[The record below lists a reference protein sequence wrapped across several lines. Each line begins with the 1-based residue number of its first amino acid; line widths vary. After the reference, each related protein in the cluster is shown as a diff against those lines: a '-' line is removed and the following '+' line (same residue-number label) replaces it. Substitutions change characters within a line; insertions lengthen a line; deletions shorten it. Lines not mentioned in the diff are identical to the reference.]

1 METFL
6 FSKAVDQSLLKSGLT
21 VPKEVCDKMQASL
34 GIALNKGEQHELTVR
49 IDGNIFNAKLVNV
62 NFSPMTSDRVVI
74 QIRYATQSDI
84 CLYLNSIYP
93 KIAEYISRHK
103 AEDKIYIPVEMQE
116 KMDVYVTE
124 DGMLEFKR
132 ANKNNSILELFYKY
146 LGPVDSLG
154 GYERSYKLVL
164 YKVFFESIRNG
175 NTTETTRIAELFR
188 EYYIRRIH
196 QGKVPDINVSRAIAD
211 PGNSSVKD
219 ALEVILRNPYNV
231 IHQKGFMTIEN
242 EDGIESFLLVPELKD
257 AIDEKEID
265 KILDIVEQKLELYY
279 SRIDS
284 GDDGKLREVIDKF
297 LNGYVDAK
305 RGTFSGNPF
314 GTFVRS
320 EIPNAIYNTGLVDPH
335 GYLITGSVGQGN
347 WAMIPWICIFD
358 RSITTSATK
367 GVYIVY
373 LLSKTGESLYLT
385 FNQGCT
391 DIRNTHSKQDTIKIM
406 RDKAADIVGRIDSR
420 GFRSDEDIN
429 LGQGLT
435 ELGELYQ
442 RGTIFYKEYKRGAV
456 PSERELQA
464 DLSRMMDI
472 YREYA
477 GVKPMTSEYSV
488 AIEPDGDD
496 NVSIKSDIEQI
507 KNYIASKGFSYNDGL
522 IEDFYLS
529 LKSKPFVILA
539 GTSGTGKTRLVKLFA
554 GAVGAYAK
562 ESGGNGRF
570 KLVSVRP
577 DWSDSTDLFGHTDLN
592 GNYVPG
598 AIIDFVKEA
607 KENRNFPYFLCLD
620 EMNLSR
626 VEYYLSDFLS
636 LIETRTNVNG
646 EIKTY
651 KLTLDKAAEENYRDL
666 YIPENLYVI
675 GTVNMDETTF
685 PFSKKVLDRANTI
698 EFSYVDLLPS
708 FSSGAEVVAP
718 LNKSNEFLKSQYLV
732 LGTDVRPDQQ
742 ELAKRVSSDLQ
753 SINRV
758 LQQANAHVGY
768 RVRDE
773 IVFYMLNND
782 NAKLLDYDTAFD
794 YEIMQKILPRIQG
807 SSEGIKNMIC
817 ELFKM
822 FAGDYSGFSQSYIW
836 KQMNDRINNKMC
848 KYKNS
853 AQKLCYM
860 MRRFEED
867 GFTSYWL

>member
-1 METFL
+1 MNFYSE
-6 FSKAVDQSLLKSGLT
+6 D
-21 VPKEVCDKMQASL
+21 EMASYDS
-34 GIALNKGEQHELTVR
+34 
-49 IDGNIFNAKLVNV
+49 ID
-62 NFSPMTSDRVVI
+62 
-74 QIRYATQSDI
+74 
-84 CLYLNSIYP
+84 LNS
-93 KIAEYISRHK
+93 
-103 AEDKIYIPVEMQE
+103 
-116 KMDVYVTE
+116 
-124 DGMLEFKR
+124 
-132 ANKNNSILELFYKY
+132 FYRY
-146 LGPVDSLG
+146 LGPVDSLA
-154 GYERSYKLVL
+154 GYERSYKLVF
-164 YKVFFESIRNG
+164 YKAFFELTKEGAIPTSTAVAERFRQYYIDRIRN
-175 NTTETTRIAELFR
+175 
-188 EYYIRRIH
+188 
-196 QGKVPDINVSRAIAD
+196 GKVPDINVTRAIAD
-211 PGNSSVKD
+211 PESSTIKD
-219 ALEVILRNPYNV
+219 ALDVILKNPFNV
-231 IHQKGFMTIEN
+231 IQNKGFFTLEKQGDNDVFILASSLRTEIN
-242 EDGIESFLLVPELKD
+242 EQ
-257 AIDEKEID
+257 EIG
-265 KILDIVEQKLELYY
+265 KILSIVEQKLNYYY
-279 SRIDS
+279 SNIDKGS
-284 GDDGKLREVIDKF
+284 QGKLRVVIEKF
-297 LNGYVDAK
+297 VNGYVEAK
-305 RGTFSGNPF
+305 KSAFSGSPF

-320 EIPNAIYNTGLVDPH
+320 EIPNVIYNTGLVDPQ

-347 WAMIPWICIFD
+347 WATIPWICIFD

-373 LLSKTGESLYLT
+373 LLSKTGDSLYIT

-406 RDKAADIVGRIDSR
+406 REKAADIASRIDSR
-420 GFRSDEDIN
+420 GFNTDENIN

-442 RGTIFYKEYKRGAV
+442 KGTIFYKEYHKEAV
-456 PSERELQA
+456 PSEQELQT
-464 DLSRMMDI
+464 DLSKMMDI
-472 YREYA
+472 YKEYA
-477 GVKPMTSEYSV
+477 GAKPKAVATGTTSGTKGEK
-488 AIEPDGDD
+488 DL
-496 NVSIKSDIEQI
+496 SIKSDIEQI
-507 KNYIASKGFSYNDGL
+507 KKYIAAKGFSYNDGL

-592 GNYVPG
+592 GNYISTD
-598 AIIDFVKEA
+598 IIEFIKEA
-607 KENRNFPYFLCLD
+607 KENREYPYFLCLD

-636 LIETRTNVNG
+636 LIETRTNDNG

-651 KLTLDKAAEENYRDL
+651 KLTLDKAAEKDYPDL

-708 FSSGAEVVAP
+708 FSSNAEAVAP
-718 LNKSNEFLKSQYLV
+718 LNKGNDFFKSQYLV
-732 LGTDVRPDQQ
+732 LGTDVKPEQQ
-742 ELAKRVSSDLQ
+742 ELAKRVSADLQ
-753 SINRV
+753 NINKV

-782 NAKLLDYDTAFD
+782 TAKLLDYDTAFD

-807 SSEGIKNMIC
+807 SSEGIKNMMC
-817 ELFKM
+817 DLFKM

-836 KQMNDRINNKMC
+836 KQMDDCINNKSC

>member
-1 METFL
+1 MDTYN
-6 FSKAVDQSLLKSGLT
+6 SLN
-21 VPKEVCDKMQASL
+21 A
-34 GIALNKGEQHELTVR
+34 
-49 IDGNIFNAKLVNV
+49 NIL
-62 NFSPMTSDRVVI
+62 SS
-74 QIRYATQSDI
+74 
-84 CLYLNSIYP
+84 
-93 KIAEYISRHK
+93 
-103 AEDKIYIPVEMQE
+103 
-116 KMDVYVTE
+116 
-124 DGMLEFKR
+124 
-132 ANKNNSILELFYKY
+132 FYKY
-146 LGPVDSLG
+146 LGPVNSLG
-154 GYERSYKLVL
+154 GYERSYKLVF
-164 YKVFFESIRNG
+164 YKSYFESLKREEAT
-175 NTTETTRIAELFR
+175 TTEHIAALFR
-188 EYYIRRIH
+188 EYYINRAR
-196 QGKVPDINVSRAIAD
+196 QGKVPDINVSWAIAN
-211 PGNSSVKD
+211 PEKSTVKD
-219 ALEVILRNPYNV
+219 ALDVILKNPFNV
-231 IHQKGFMTIEN
+231 IQNKGFFRIEKH
-242 EDGIESFLLVPELKD
+242 EGQYCFQMVPELASAITD
-257 AIDEKEID
+257 AEID
-265 KILDIVEQKLELYY
+265 KILDIVEQKLKLYY
-279 SRIDS
+279 SSIDN
-284 GDDGKLREVIDKF
+284 GAEGKLKEVIDKF

-305 RGTFSGNPF
+305 KEAFSGSPF

-320 EIPNAIYNTGLVDPH
+320 EIPNAIYNTGLVDPQN
-335 GYLITGSVGQGN
+335 YLITGSVGQGN
-347 WAMIPWICIFD
+347 WATIPWICIFD
-358 RSITTSATK
+358 RSITTTATK

-373 LLSKTGESLYLT
+373 LLSKTGDSLYLT

-391 DIRNTHSKQDTIKIM
+391 DIKNAHGKQGAIKIM
-406 RDKAADIVGRIDSR
+406 RERAAEIAGRIDSQ
-420 GFRSDEDIN
+420 GFNTDEDIN

-435 ELGELYQ
+435 DLGEMYQ
-442 RGTIFYKEYKRGAV
+442 KGTIFYKEYKRGAV
-456 PSERELQA
+456 PSEAELQQ
-464 DLSRMMDI
+464 DLSKMMDI

-477 GVKPMTSEYSV
+477 DVKPKTVTDVTNGPKGEK
-488 AIEPDGDD
+488 DL
-496 NVSIKSDIEQI
+496 SIKSDIEQI
-507 KNYIASKGFSYNDGL
+507 KKYIAAKGFSYNDGL

-607 KENRNFPYFLCLD
+607 KENRGYPYFLCLD

-651 KLTLDKAAEENYRDL
+651 KLTLDKAAEKDYPDL

-708 FSSGAEVVAP
+708 FSSSADAVVP
-718 LNKSNEFLKSQYLV
+718 MNKGNDFFKSQYLV
-732 LGTDVRPDQQ
+732 LGTDVKPEQQ
-742 ELAKRVSSDLQ
+742 ELAKRVSADLQ
-753 SINRV
+753 NINKV

-782 NAKLLDYDTAFD
+782 TAKLLDYDTAFD

-807 SSEGIKNMIC
+807 SSEGIKNMMC
-817 ELFKM
+817 DLFKM

-836 KQMNDRINNKMC
+836 KQMDDYINNKSC

>member
-1 METFL
+1 M
-6 FSKAVDQSLLKSGLT
+6 
-21 VPKEVCDKMQASL
+21 PKEACDKLQASL
-34 GIALNKGEQHELTVR
+34 GIALNKGQQHAIAIKIGDEE
-49 IDGNIFNAKLVNV
+49 FEAKLSNV
-62 NFSPMTSDRVVI
+62 NFSPETSDRTVF
-74 QIRYATQSDI
+74 QIRYSAQSEI
-84 CLYLNSIYP
+84 SNRLNSLFP
-93 KIAEYISRHK
+93 QIANYISSHESDER
-103 AEDKIYIPVEMQE
+103 IVIPAMIQE
-116 KMDVYVTE
+116 RLDVYGKDT
-124 DGMLEFKR
+124 GSLEFR
-132 ANKNNSILELFYKY
+132 NSLATRFYLKAFYKY
-146 LGPVDSLG
+146 IGSINSLA
-154 GYERSYKLVL
+154 GYEKSYKLVF
-164 YKVFFESIRNG
+164 YKVFFESLKAG
-175 NTTETTRIAELFR
+175 EPTTTERIASLFR
-188 EYYIRRIH
+188 DYYVRRI
-196 QGKVPDINVSRAIAD
+196 QQEKVPDINVTRAIAD
-211 PGNSSVKD
+211 PVNSTVKD
-219 ALEVILRNPYNV
+219 ALDVIMKNPFKV
-231 IHQKGFMTIEN
+231 IQQKGYFTIGQEN
-242 EDGIESFLLVPELKD
+242 GEDCFQLVTDLKNELRD
-257 AIDEKEID
+257 YDVD
-265 KILDIVEQKLELYY
+265 KILAIVEQKLDLYFAA
-279 SRIDS
+279 IDK
-284 GDDGKLREVIDKF
+284 GDNGKMREVIDKF

-305 RGTFSGNPF
+305 KGAFTGNPF
-314 GTFVRS
+314 GTFVKS
-320 EIPNAIYNTGLVDPH
+320 EIPNAIYNTGLVDPQS
-335 GYLITGSVGQGN
+335 YLITGSVGQGN
-347 WAMIPWICIFD
+347 WATIPWICIFD
-358 RSITTSATK
+358 RSITTTATK

-391 DIRNTHSKQDTIKIM
+391 DIKNAHGKQGAIKIM
-406 RDKAADIVGRIDSR
+406 RKRAAEIVGRIDSR
-420 GFRSDEDIN
+420 GFNSDEDIN

-435 ELGELYQ
+435 DLGEMYQ
-442 RGTIFYKEYKRGAV
+442 KGTIFYKEYKRGAV
-456 PSERELQA
+456 PSEAELQQ
-464 DLSRMMDI
+464 DLAKMMDI

-477 GVKPMTSEYSV
+477 GVKPKTVTE
-488 AIEPDGDD
+488 ATNETKGEDAL
-496 NVSIKSDIEQI
+496 SIKGDIEQI
-507 KNYIASKGFSYNDGL
+507 KKYIAAKGFSYNDGL

-592 GNYVPG
+592 GNYIPG

-607 KENRNFPYFLCLD
+607 KENREYPYFLCLD

-651 KLTLDKAAEENYRDL
+651 KLTLDKAAEKDYPDL

-708 FSSGAEVVAP
+708 FSSSADAVAP
-718 LNKSNEFLKSQYLV
+718 MNKGNDFFKSQYLV
-732 LGTDVRPDQQ
+732 LGTDVKPEQQ
-742 ELAKRVSSDLQ
+742 ELAKRVSADLQ
-753 SINRV
+753 NINKV

-782 NAKLLDYDTAFD
+782 TAKLLDYDTAFD

-807 SSEGIKNMIC
+807 SSEGIKNMMC
-817 ELFKM
+817 DLFKM

-836 KQMNDRINNKMC
+836 KQMDDCINNKSC

>member
-1 METFL
+1 MDTYN
-6 FSKAVDQSLLKSGLT
+6 S
-21 VPKEVCDKMQASL
+21 
-34 GIALNKGEQHELTVR
+34 
-49 IDGNIFNAKLVNV
+49 FNA
-62 NFSPMTSDRVVI
+62 
-74 QIRYATQSDI
+74 DI
-84 CLYLNSIYP
+84 LS
-93 KIAEYISRHK
+93 S
-103 AEDKIYIPVEMQE
+103 
-116 KMDVYVTE
+116 
-124 DGMLEFKR
+124 
-132 ANKNNSILELFYKY
+132 FYKY
-146 LGPVDSLG
+146 LGPVNSLG
-154 GYERSYKLVL
+154 GYERSYKLVF
-164 YKVFFESIRNG
+164 YKSYFESIKRG
-175 NTTETTRIAELFR
+175 EITTTEHIATLFR
-188 EYYIRRIH
+188 EYYINRIH
-196 QGKVPDINVSRAIAD
+196 QGKVPDLNVSRAVAN
-211 PGNSSVKD
+211 PEESTVKD
-219 ALEVILRNPYNV
+219 ALDVILRNPFNV
-231 IHQKGFMTIEN
+231 IQNKGFFKIEKQDGRECFQMVPKLAATIT
-242 EDGIESFLLVPELKD
+242 D
-257 AIDEKEID
+257 AEID
-265 KILDIVEQKLELYY
+265 KILDIVEQKLKLYY
-279 SRIDS
+279 SSMDN
-284 GDDGKLREVIDKF
+284 GAKGKLREVIDKF

-305 RGTFSGNPF
+305 KGAFTGSPF

-320 EIPNAIYNTGLVDPH
+320 EIPNAIYNTGLVDPQN
-335 GYLITGSVGQGN
+335 YLITGSVGQGN
-347 WAMIPWICIFD
+347 WATIPWICIFD
-358 RSITTSATK
+358 RSITTTATK

-391 DIRNTHSKQDTIKIM
+391 DIKNAHGKQGAIKIM
-406 RDKAADIVGRIDSR
+406 RERAAEIVARIDGR
-420 GFRSDEDIN
+420 GFNTDEDID

-435 ELGELYQ
+435 DLGEMYQ
-442 RGTIFYKEYKRGAV
+442 KGTIFYKEYKRGAV
-456 PSERELQA
+456 PSEAELQQ
-464 DLSRMMDI
+464 DLSKMMDI

-477 GVKPMTSEYSV
+477 GVKPKTVTDVTNGPKGEK
-488 AIEPDGDD
+488 DL
-496 NVSIKSDIEQI
+496 SIKSDIEQI
-507 KNYIASKGFSYNDGL
+507 KKYIAAKGFSYNDGL

-592 GNYVPG
+592 GNYIPG

-607 KENRNFPYFLCLD
+607 KENREYPYFLCLD

-651 KLTLDKAAEENYRDL
+651 KLTLDKAAEKDYPDL

-708 FSSGAEVVAP
+708 FSSNAEAVAP
-718 LNKSNEFLKSQYLV
+718 LNKGNDFFKSQYLV
-732 LGTDVRPDQQ
+732 LGTDVKPEQQ
-742 ELAKRVSSDLQ
+742 ELAKRVSADLQ
-753 SINRV
+753 NINKV

-773 IVFYMLNND
+773 IVFFMLNND
-782 NAKLLDYDTAFD
+782 TAKLLDYDTAFD

-807 SSEGIKNMIC
+807 SSEAIKNMIC
-817 ELFKM
+817 DLFKM

-836 KQMNDRINNKMC
+836 KQMDDCINNKSC

>member
-1 METFL
+1 MSYPLGRFDSWNIISED
-6 FSKAVDQSLLKSGLT
+6 KAEKN
-21 VPKEVCDKMQASL
+21 CDKSFFVNRGSGIPAEIRWFFDAENMKDGENKDAILVLDGKNYKARINKESSL
-34 GIALNKGEQHELTVR
+34 GRTR
-49 IDGNIFNAKLVNV
+49 IFWAAD
-62 NFSPMTSDRVVI
+62 FSRAISQKKDKPSDRVIVTFVRRVDYEYEVI
-74 QIRYATQSDI
+74 PQIMPGKLYNIEQCKEMFHRFGVRCHKVQEITDRLILGDDETECTTFQIVADNGFCFYAMEGDYKRVLSNAAIHPNLVKESVTIANSQIIEQAKLNPELVFCLENKDGETDI
-84 CLYLNSIYP
+84 TKNQTH
-93 KIAEYISRHK
+93 KII
-103 AEDKIYIPVEMQE
+103 
-116 KMDVYVTE
+116 
-124 DGMLEFKR
+124 
-132 ANKNNSILELFYKY
+132 
-146 LGPVDSLG
+146 
-154 GYERSYKLVL
+154 
-164 YKVFFESIRNG
+164 VFSNE
-175 NTTETTRIAELFR
+175 
-188 EYYIRRIH
+188 
-196 QGKVPDINVSRAIAD
+196 
-211 PGNSSVKD
+211 
-219 ALEVILRNPYNV
+219 ALEGVIKSLSY
-231 IHQKGFMTIEN
+231 
-242 EDGIESFLLVPELKD
+242 GISTDKYANNLLK
-257 AIDEKEID
+257 
-265 KILDIVEQKLELYY
+265 
-279 SRIDS
+279 
-284 GDDGKLREVIDKF
+284 EVIEKF
-297 LNGYVDAK
+297 VNGYVEAK
-305 RGTFSGNPF
+305 KSAFSGSPF

-320 EIPNAIYNTGLVDPH
+320 EIPNAIYNTGLVDPQ

-347 WAMIPWICIFD
+347 WATIPWICIFD

-373 LLSKTGESLYLT
+373 LLSKTGDSLYIT

-406 RDKAADIVGRIDSR
+406 REKAADIASRIDSR
-420 GFRSDEDIN
+420 GFNTDDNIN

-442 RGTIFYKEYKRGAV
+442 KGTIFYKEYHKGAV
-456 PSERELQA
+456 PSEQELQT
-464 DLSRMMDI
+464 DLSKMMDI
-472 YREYA
+472 YKEYA
-477 GVKPMTSEYSV
+477 GAKPKAIATETTGGVKGEN
-488 AIEPDGDD
+488 DL
-496 NVSIKSDIEQI
+496 SIKSDIDQI
-507 KNYIASKGFSYNDGL
+507 KKYIAAKGFSYNDGL

-592 GNYVPG
+592 GNYIPG

-607 KENRNFPYFLCLD
+607 KENREYPYFLCLD

-651 KLTLDKAAEENYRDL
+651 KLTLDKAAEKDYPDL

-708 FSSGAEVVAP
+708 FSSSDEAAIP
-718 LNKSNEFLKSQYLV
+718 LNKGNDFFKSQYLV
-732 LGTDVRPDQQ
+732 LGTDVKPEQQ
-742 ELAKRVSSDLQ
+742 DLAKRVSADLQ
-753 SINRV
+753 NINKV

-782 NAKLLDYDTAFD
+782 AAKLLDYDTAFD

-807 SSEGIKNMIC
+807 SSEGIKNMMC

-836 KQMNDRINNKMC
+836 KQMDDCINNKSC

>member
-1 METFL
+1 MDTYN
-6 FSKAVDQSLLKSGLT
+6 S
-21 VPKEVCDKMQASL
+21 
-34 GIALNKGEQHELTVR
+34 
-49 IDGNIFNAKLVNV
+49 FNA
-62 NFSPMTSDRVVI
+62 
-74 QIRYATQSDI
+74 DI
-84 CLYLNSIYP
+84 LS
-93 KIAEYISRHK
+93 S
-103 AEDKIYIPVEMQE
+103 
-116 KMDVYVTE
+116 
-124 DGMLEFKR
+124 
-132 ANKNNSILELFYKY
+132 FYKY
-146 LGPVDSLG
+146 LGPVNSLG
-154 GYERSYKLVL
+154 GYERSYKLVF
-164 YKVFFESIRNG
+164 YKSYFESLKREKVT
-175 NTTETTRIAELFR
+175 TTEHIAALFR
-188 EYYIRRIH
+188 EYYINRIR
-196 QGKVPDINVSRAIAD
+196 QGKVPDLNVSKAIAN
-211 PGNSSVKD
+211 PEESTVKD
-219 ALEVILRNPYNV
+219 ALDVILKNPFNV
-231 IHQKGFMTIEN
+231 IQNKGFFRIEKQ
-242 EDGIESFLLVPELKD
+242 DGQECFQMVPELASAITD
-257 AIDEKEID
+257 AEID
-265 KILDIVEQKLELYY
+265 KILDIVEQKLKLYY
-279 SRIDS
+279 SSIDN
-284 GDDGKLREVIDKF
+284 GAEGKLREVIDKF

-305 RGTFSGNPF
+305 KEAFSGSPF

-320 EIPNAIYNTGLVDPH
+320 EIPNAIYNTGLVDPQN
-335 GYLITGSVGQGN
+335 YLITSSVGQGN
-347 WAMIPWICIFD
+347 WATIPWICIFD
-358 RSITTSATK
+358 RSITTTATK

-391 DIRNTHSKQDTIKIM
+391 DIKNAHGKHGAIRIM
-406 RDKAADIVGRIDSR
+406 RERAAEIVGRIDSR
-420 GFRSDEDIN
+420 GFNTDEDID

-435 ELGELYQ
+435 DLGEMYQ
-442 RGTIFYKEYKRGAV
+442 KGTIFYKKYKRGAV
-456 PSERELQA
+456 PSEAELQQ
-464 DLSRMMDI
+464 DLSKMMDI

-477 GVKPMTSEYSV
+477 GVKPKTVTDVTNGPKGEK
-488 AIEPDGDD
+488 DL
-496 NVSIKSDIEQI
+496 SIKSDIEQI
-507 KNYIASKGFSYNDGL
+507 KKYIAAKGFSYNDGL

-592 GNYVPG
+592 GNYIPG

-607 KENRNFPYFLCLD
+607 KENREYPYFLCLD

-651 KLTLDKAAEENYRDL
+651 KLTLDKSAEKDYPDL

-708 FSSGAEVVAP
+708 FSSNAEAVAP
-718 LNKSNEFLKSQYLV
+718 LNKGNDFFKSQYLV
-732 LGTDVRPDQQ
+732 LGTDVKPEQH
-742 ELAKRVSSDLQ
+742 ELAKRVSADLQ
-753 SINRV
+753 NINKV

-782 NAKLLDYDTAFD
+782 TAKLLDYDTAFD

-807 SSEGIKNMIC
+807 SSEGIKNMMC
-817 ELFKM
+817 DLFKM

-836 KQMNDRINNKMC
+836 KQMDDCINNKSC

>member
-1 METFL
+1 METYN
-6 FSKAVDQSLLKSGLT
+6 SL
-21 VPKEVCDKMQASL
+21 
-34 GIALNKGEQHELTVR
+34 
-49 IDGNIFNAKLVNV
+49 NA
-62 NFSPMTSDRVVI
+62 
-74 QIRYATQSDI
+74 DI
-84 CLYLNSIYP
+84 LS
-93 KIAEYISRHK
+93 S
-103 AEDKIYIPVEMQE
+103 
-116 KMDVYVTE
+116 
-124 DGMLEFKR
+124 
-132 ANKNNSILELFYKY
+132 FYKY
-146 LGPVDSLG
+146 LGPINSLG
-154 GYERSYKLVL
+154 GYERSYKLVF
-164 YKVFFESIRNG
+164 YKSYCESLKRG
-175 NTTETTRIAELFR
+175 EATTIEHIAGLFR
-188 EYYIRRIH
+188 DYYINRIH
-196 QGKVPDINVSRAIAD
+196 QGKVPDLNVSKAIAN
-211 PGNSSVKD
+211 PEESTLKD
-219 ALEVILRNPYNV
+219 VLDVILKNPFNV
-231 IHQKGFMTIEN
+231 IQNKGFFRIEKK
-242 EDGIESFLLVPELKD
+242 DGQDCFQMVPELAAVMND
-257 AIDEKEID
+257 AEID
-265 KILDIVEQKLELYY
+265 KILDIVERKLKLYY
-279 SRIDS
+279 SSIDN
-284 GDDGKLREVIDKF
+284 GAEGKLREVIDKF
-297 LNGYVDAK
+297 LNGYVEAK
-305 RGTFSGNPF
+305 KGSFTGSPF

-320 EIPNAIYNTGLVDPH
+320 EIPNAIYNTGLVDPQN
-335 GYLITGSVGQGN
+335 YLITGSVGQGN
-347 WAMIPWICIFD
+347 WATIPWICIFD
-358 RSITTSATK
+358 RSITTTATK

-391 DIRNTHSKQDTIKIM
+391 DIKNAHGKMGAIKIM
-406 RDKAADIVGRIDSR
+406 RERAAEIAARIDSR
-420 GFRSDEDIN
+420 GFNADEDID

-435 ELGELYQ
+435 DLGEMYQ
-442 RGTIFYKEYKRGAV
+442 KGTIFYKEYKRGAV
-456 PSERELQA
+456 PSETELQQ
-464 DLSRMMDI
+464 DLSKMMDI

-477 GVKPMTSEYSV
+477 GVKPKTSTEVIY
-488 AIEPDGDD
+488 ATKGEDAL
-496 NVSIKSDIEQI
+496 SIKGDIEQI
-507 KNYIASKGFSYNDGL
+507 KKYIAVKGFSYNDGL

-592 GNYVPG
+592 GNYIPG

-607 KENRNFPYFLCLD
+607 KENREYPYFLCLD

-651 KLTLDKAAEENYRDL
+651 KLTLDKAAEKDYPDL

-698 EFSYVDLLPS
+698 EFSYVDLLPN
-708 FSSGAEVVAP
+708 FSSSAEAVVP
-718 LNKSNEFLKSQYLV
+718 LNKGNDFFKSQYLV
-732 LGTDVRPDQQ
+732 LGTDVKPEQQ
-742 ELAKRVSSDLQ
+742 ELAKRVSADIQ
-753 SINRV
+753 NINKV

-782 NAKLLDYDTAFD
+782 TAKLLDYDTAFD

-807 SSEGIKNMIC
+807 SSEGIKNMMC
-817 ELFKM
+817 DLFKM

-836 KQMNDRINNKMC
+836 KQMDDCINNKSC

>member
-1 METFL
+1 MAERFR
-6 FSKAVDQSLLKSGLT
+6 QYY
-21 VPKEVCDKMQASL
+21 
-34 GIALNKGEQHELTVR
+34 
-49 IDGNIFNAKLVNV
+49 ID
-62 NFSPMTSDRVVI
+62 
-74 QIRYATQSDI
+74 
-84 CLYLNSIYP
+84 
-93 KIAEYISRHK
+93 
-103 AEDKIYIPVEMQE
+103 
-116 KMDVYVTE
+116 
-124 DGMLEFKR
+124 
-132 ANKNNSILELFYKY
+132 
-146 LGPVDSLG
+146 
-154 GYERSYKLVL
+154 
-164 YKVFFESIRNG
+164 
-175 NTTETTRIAELFR
+175 RIAN
-188 EYYIRRIH
+188 
-196 QGKVPDINVSRAIAD
+196 GKVPDINVTRAIAD
-211 PGNSSVKD
+211 PRSSTVKE
-219 ALEVILRNPYNV
+219 ALDVILRNPFNV
-231 IHQKGFMTIEN
+231 IQDKGFFTLEKQGNDDVFVLAPALKVEIN
-242 EDGIESFLLVPELKD
+242 EQ
-257 AIDEKEID
+257 EIN
-265 KILDIVEQKLELYY
+265 KILSIVEQKLSYYY
-279 SRIDS
+279 SNIDKGS
-284 GDDGKLREVIDKF
+284 QGKLREVIEKF
-297 LNGYVDAK
+297 VNGYVDAK
-305 RGTFSGNPF
+305 KSAFTGSPF
-314 GTFVRS
+314 GTFVRAD
-320 EIPNAIYNTGLVDPH
+320 IPNAIYDTKLVDPH
-335 GYLITGSVGQGN
+335 NYLITGSVGQGN
-347 WAMIPWICIFD
+347 WATIPWICIFD
-358 RSITTSATK
+358 RSITTTATK

-391 DIRNTHSKQDTIKIM
+391 DIRNAHSKQDTIKIM
-406 RDKAADIVGRIDSR
+406 REKAADIAKKIDNR
-420 GFRSDEDIN
+420 GFSTDENIN

-442 RGTIFYKEYKRGAV
+442 KGTIVYKEYKKGAI
-456 PSERELQA
+456 PSEQELQD
-464 DLSRMMDI
+464 DLFKMMDI
-472 YREYA
+472 YRDYVETVKGHSEEKNNKWLPKLEDYNPGIDVDKWYELLNDRSVFDEKSLLA
-477 GVKPMTSEYSV
+477 MACMMDNGGQGSCTELGKKYHQSMTLWRTTCGVHLASRVAAATHCPVIQEDDKTTYFCIPFLYRKTTNDEQGSYIYKFRPELEKALKRYGIERYLKISEGKKQLSV
-488 AIEPDGDD
+488 KEEIDY
-496 NVSIKSDIEQI
+496 I
-507 KNYIASKGFSYNDGL
+507 KNYISAKGFSYNDGL

-554 GAVGAYAK
+554 GAVGAFAK

-592 GNYVPG
+592 GNYIPG

-607 KENRNFPYFLCLD
+607 KENLEYPYFLCLD

-651 KLTLDKAAEENYRDL
+651 KLTLDKAAEKDYPDL

-698 EFSYVDLLPS
+698 EFSYVDLSPS
-708 FSSGAEVVAP
+708 FSSSAEAVAP
-718 LNKSNEFLKSQYLV
+718 LDKDNDFFKSEYLV
-732 LGTDVRPDQQ
+732 LGTDVKPEQQ
-742 ELAKRVSSDLQ
+742 ELAMRVSADLQ
-753 SINRV
+753 NINKV

-782 NAKLLDYDTAFD
+782 TAKLLDYDTAFD

-807 SSEGIKNMIC
+807 SSEGIKNMMC

-836 KQMNDRINNKMC
+836 KQMDDCINNKSC